1 MSSKSKQGR
10 LLSQFIR
17 RIAEETEFVL
27 GEDGEDDRMVS
38 NAEILARKIWR
49 LAKGYT
55 EVIVTDTGSREVVH
69 PPDLKMAAI
78 IMDRMEGRCGTV
90 QEDEVIRPNTMS
102 KVSDQGK
109 KRIAQAGGLDVDS

>member
-1 MSSKSKQGR
+1 M
-10 LLSQFIR
+10 
-17 RIAEETEFVL
+17 
-27 GEDGEDDRMVS
+27 
-38 NAEILARKIWR
+38 WR

-55 EVIVTDTGSREVVH
+55 EVIIVDGGKKEIVH

-90 QEDEVIRPNTMS
+90 QEDEVVRPTTQN